1 MGLME
6 LAHTGRIEPHE
17 KLNGVQR
24 PGKDDIDEISIL
36 LSAVLHTTI
45 KSAVKEAIRECLLNI
60 PGVRAVLWMKRAA
73 HKLKLK
79 LTRRSN

>member
-24 PGKDDIDEISIL
+24 PGKDDMDEISIL

-45 KSAVKEAIRECLLNI
+45 KSAVKEALSEILLAV
-60 PGVRAVLWMKRAA
+60 PGMKTLRWITN
-73 HKLKLK
+73 KL
-79 LTRRSN
+79 RRGDNNG